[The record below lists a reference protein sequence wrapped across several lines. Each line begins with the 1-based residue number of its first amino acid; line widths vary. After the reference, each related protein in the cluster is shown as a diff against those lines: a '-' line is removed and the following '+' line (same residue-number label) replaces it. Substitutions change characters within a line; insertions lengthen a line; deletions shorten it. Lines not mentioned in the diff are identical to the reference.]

1 MGPTA
6 RVIGI
11 LSVEGKSM
19 TLRWV
24 GSTLERKCAMAHQD
38 ADNKDFSA
46 SENGRTSTE
55 SFASSARD
63 EALSA
68 AEKGLEAAREALAA
82 AERKLAEA
90 QRQAAYDRARQQTG
104 QEPIDVD
111 PVACDA
117 PGAGAQPHG
126 APSGQAQSAAQPQT
140 GPQPA
145 PDPASTGAG
154 AQQGP
159 VQGGPAWSAGQT
171 GAYAGTQAQ
180 PHSAHAQP
188 ASDPS
193 RQGGYASNAQAG
205 GYNTSAASQQ
215 NTYQQSYAYQQPHV
229 QPHYTAPVAS
239 RDHVAAGLL
248 ALFLGPFGVHKFYLG
263 YNTQGFILLAISL
276 LGGLFSF
283 GLVTGIVWVISI
295 VEGII
300 YLTKAQSEFERIY
313 VYDKREWF

>member
-1 MGPTA
+1 
-6 RVIGI
+6 
-11 LSVEGKSM
+11 
-19 TLRWV
+19 
-24 GSTLERKCAMAHQD
+24 MAHQD
-38 ADNKDFSA
+38 ADNKDFSSSEGGRA
-46 SENGRTSTE
+46 SSE

-68 AEKGLEAAREALAA
+68 AEKGLEAAREALEA

-90 QRQAAYDRARQQTG
+90 QRQAAYERAQRQAG

-111 PVACDA
+111 PVTCDA
-117 PGAGAQPHG
+117 SRADAQPQ
-126 APSGQAQSAAQPQT
+126 SAQAAQPT
-140 GPQPA
+140 
-145 PDPASTGAG
+145 PDPRQNGYASA
-154 AQQGP
+154 AN
-159 VQGGPAWSAGQT
+159 
-171 GAYAGTQAQ
+171 
-180 PHSAHAQP
+180 
-188 ASDPS
+188 
-193 RQGGYASNAQAG
+193 RQGGY
-205 GYNTSAASQQ
+205 NTQGASQQ
-215 NTYQQSYAYQQPHV
+215 NAYQQPYV

-248 ALFLGPFGVHKFYLG
+248 ALFLGPFGVHKFYLD

-283 GLVTGIVWVISI
+283 GLVTGVVWVISI

>member
-1 MGPTA
+1 
-6 RVIGI
+6 
-11 LSVEGKSM
+11 
-19 TLRWV
+19 
-24 GSTLERKCAMAHQD
+24 MAHQD
-38 ADNKDFSA
+38 ADKTDFSA
-46 SENGRTSTE
+46 SENGRASTE
-55 SFASSARD
+55 PFASSARD

-90 QRQAAYDRARQQTG
+90 QRQAAYDRARQQAG
-104 QEPIDVD
+104 QGPIDVD
-111 PVACDA
+111 PVVCDESGA
-117 PGAGAQPHG
+117 PVSPHG
-126 APSGQAQSAAQPQT
+126 AQSQDAPQAFAQPTPDPTTAAAGSQPGAAQSAAWPT
-140 GPQPA
+140 GSGTQPA
-145 PDPASTGAG
+145 SGPAQAKPTPDPAS
-154 AQQGP
+154 
-159 VQGGPAWSAGQT
+159 QGGSA
-171 GAYAGTQAQ
+171 
-180 PHSAHAQP
+180 SA
-188 ASDPS
+188 
-193 RQGGYASNAQAG
+193 RQG
-205 GYNTSAASQQ
+205 GYNTSASFQQ
-215 NTYQQSYAYQQPHV
+215 NAYQQNAYQQQAYGQRQPYV

-283 GLVTGIVWVISI
+283 GLVTGVVWVISI

>member
-1 MGPTA
+1 
-6 RVIGI
+6 
-11 LSVEGKSM
+11 
-19 TLRWV
+19 
-24 GSTLERKCAMAHQD
+24 MAHQD
-38 ADNKDFSA
+38 ADNKDFSSSEGGRA
-46 SENGRTSTE
+46 SSE

-68 AEKGLEAAREALAA
+68 AEKGLEAAREALEA

-90 QRQAAYDRARQQTG
+90 QRQAAYERAQQQAG

-111 PVACDA
+111 PVTRDASRAGTQSQAAQLQSAQAAQPTPDPAA
-117 PGAGAQPHG
+117 PGAQPGTAQGAAWSTG
-126 APSGQAQSAAQPQT
+126 QT
-140 GPQPA
+140 G
-145 PDPASTGAG
+145 TYAG
-154 AQQGP
+154 AQ
-159 VQGGPAWSAGQT
+159 
-171 GAYAGTQAQ
+171 AQ
-180 PHSAHAQP
+180 PTPDPRQNGYASAAN
-188 ASDPS
+188 
-193 RQGGYASNAQAG
+193 RQGGY
-205 GYNTSAASQQ
+205 NTQGASQQ
-215 NTYQQSYAYQQPHV
+215 NAYQQPYV

-283 GLVTGIVWVISI
+283 GLVTGVVWVISI